1 VNDDEPTDEE
11 IAAAVVAILASR
23 TSGEPDPRP
32 LREPL
37 DPWVASGWVYR
48 PFAQG
53 TLNGH

>member
-1 VNDDEPTDEE
+1 VTDDEPTDEE

-23 TSGEPDPRP
+23 SSGELEPRP

-37 DPWVASGWVYR
+37 DPWVASGWFYR

-53 TLNGH
+53 R

>member
-48 PFAQG
+48 PFALG
-53 TLNGH
+53 R